1 MNSIKILVFDLDD
14 TLFPEREF
22 VFSGFR
28 AVGDWMF
35 SQYAIPDFFEV
46 AWKLFNQ
53 GKRGLIF
60 NQALEQI
67 GIEPKP
73 DLIQQLIQVYRR
85 HKPTIF
91 LHEDAEWALNYFKS
105 QKQLGLITNG
115 FLETQQNK
123 VRALGIE
130 SRFNQIVY
138 CDSYGF
144 ENWKPSLIPY
154 QKMMEITGFESQ
166 EYVYVGDH
174 PHKDFIA
181 AKKLGWTTVR
191 ICRDGGEYSTMAAEE
206 SHEADLKITSLY
218 ELKNIN

>member
-1 MNSIKILVFDLDD
+1 MNAIQVLVFDLDD

-22 VFSGFR
+22 VWSGFR

-35 SQYAIPDFFEV
+35 KQQGLSGFFET
-46 AWKLFNQ
+46 AWQLFTQ

-60 NQALEQI
+60 NQALEHL
-67 GIEPKP
+67 GIKPEPE
-73 DLIQQLIQVYRR
+73 LIQTLVQVYRD
-85 HKPTIF
+85 HKPTIA
-91 LHEDAEWALNYFKS
+91 LHKDAEWALNYFQS

-130 SRFNQIVY
+130 PRFDRIVY

-144 ENWKPSLIPY
+144 ENWKPSSIPY
-154 QKMMEITGFESQ
+154 QKMMEFVKYDAKEFM
-166 EYVYVGDH
+166 YVGDH
-174 PHKDFIA
+174 PYKDFIA

-191 ICRDGGEYSTMAAEE
+191 ICRDDGEYARMTAE
-206 SHEADLKITSLY
+206 SSYEADFRITSLY
-218 ELKNIN
+218 ELKDIN